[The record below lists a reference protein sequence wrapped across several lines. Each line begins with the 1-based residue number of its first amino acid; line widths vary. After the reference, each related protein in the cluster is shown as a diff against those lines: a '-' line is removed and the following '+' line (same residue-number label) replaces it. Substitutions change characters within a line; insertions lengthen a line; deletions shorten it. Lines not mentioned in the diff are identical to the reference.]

1 MKIGHDG
8 LIITVLDITNTKGII
23 TGGEMN
29 KRQAKKQFKKRY
41 GITPKQAENIDW
53 EMIGR
58 NLKEAARVVGEAM
71 RAVIMQ
77 FAESARTLAKA
88 MEERPD
94 LIIKFYNAK
103 DEEEKRQIVQEIQE
117 YKSNNE

>member
-1 MKIGHDG
+1 
-8 LIITVLDITNTKGII
+8 
-23 TGGEMN
+23 MN

-41 GITPKQAENIDW
+41 GMTPKQAEMVDW

-58 NLKEAARVVGEAM
+58 NLKEAARVAGEAM
-71 RAVIMQ
+71 RAVITQ
-77 FAESARTLAKA
+77 FAEMARVLAKA

-94 LIIKFYNAK
+94 LIIKFYNST

-117 YKSNNE
+117 YKSKNE